1 MNRAVI
7 AAIGF
12 PRSQIRAGLVGALTI
27 LVIVTAWH
35 VLADT
40 HIAVLVQF
48 SLLAIYVLAVAKRLH
63 GVLDIR
69 DITGR
74 GLCALG
80 TVGFL
85 CTGLAYLHGAHPA
98 APSVVYQ
105 FAAAGMAAL
114 ASFVLGL
121 WLTYPPVAGIGEAV
135 SRAMAR
141 EWPEFAAFHRDT
153 LAASLAEVERVRR
166 KTEWD
171 YWKLSAF
178 GVPVAVGTGLALVIS
193 GLAGRPPEWLFAIS
207 ALALLLCGIGAAI
220 LRWKPSA
227 ARREEILR
235 ELGGHL
241 GLEYHFGGGEDPN
254 HRTATV
260 FASAHQARAL
270 SLLPDYRELKL
281 GAAFRGSR
289 RGRPFVLGEVTTIP
303 PRKVGQ
309 NTARMG
315 RNFLLL
321 VLDMPAACQHRTIGH
336 EDRGLFGHRGL
347 QPVVER
353 IEGLAPENA
362 AFARRFN
369 IFTESAEEARNLLTD
384 GFMDAMMAV
393 SQALPPGEIPR
404 FAFDEGQ
411 FLLAIEAPRA
421 WLDLE
426 PAPGMAIDD
435 PRHAAA
441 IMARLQVILH
451 IVDSLTPAAR
461 AIDR

>member
-1 MNRAVI
+1 
-7 AAIGF
+7 
-12 PRSQIRAGLVGALTI
+12 

-40 HIAVLVQF
+40 HIAVLVEF
-48 SLLAIYVLAVAKRLH
+48 SILAIYVLAVAKRLH
-63 GVLDIR
+63 SVPEIR

-98 APSVVYQ
+98 APWVVYQ
-105 FAAAGMAAL
+105 FAMGGGAAS
-114 ASFVLGL
+114 ASLVLGL
-121 WLTYPPVAGIGEAV
+121 WLTRPPSSGTREAV

-141 EWPEFAAFHRDT
+141 EWPEFAAFHQGA
-153 LAASLAEVERVRR
+153 LAASLADVEKVRR

-178 GVPVAVGTGLALVIS
+178 GVPVAVGTGLALIIS

-241 GLEYHFGGGEDPN
+241 GLKYYFGGGEDPN

-260 FASAHQARAL
+260 FASAHHARDL

-281 GAAFRGSR
+281 GAAFLGSR

-303 PRKVGQ
+303 PRKLGR

-321 VLDMPAACQHRTIGH
+321 VLDMPGAFQHRTIGY
-336 EDRGLFGHRGL
+336 EDRGLFGHHGL
-347 QPVVER
+347 NPPVER
-353 IEGLAPENA
+353 IDGLAPENA
-362 AFARRFN
+362 AFARRFK
-369 IFTESAEEARNLLTD
+369 IFTDGAEEAGSLLTY
-384 GFMDAMMAV
+384 GFMDAMMEV

-411 FLLAIEAPRA
+411 FLLAIEAPRP
-421 WLDLE
+421 WLDLD
-426 PAPGMAIDD
+426 PAPAMAIDD
-435 PRHAAA
+435 PRHAAS
-441 IMARLQVILH
+441 IMARLQLIIH
-451 IVDSLTPAAR
+451 IVDGLTPAV
-461 AIDR
+461 DQ